1 MRVRNPN
8 PAIRVYDLHDPL
20 DHSGGHGDGHK
31 AGSHGSDAHDEVH
44 PNEDHDSGHDAPA
57 DSHGE
62 AHSAVFTDSVK
73 KYLDQGYSMSLKVI
87 S

>member
-1 MRVRNPN
+1 MTCT
-8 PAIRVYDLHDPL
+8 IRWITHVVTATDTKPDRMDQTRTTESIQTKIMTP
-20 DHSGGHGDGHK
+20 
-31 AGSHGSDAHDEVH
+31 VTT
-44 PNEDHDSGHDAPA
+44 PA